1 MREGSTLL
9 SVVVPLRTDDFA
21 FYCAR
26 LILRDAL
33 VLENLEMVV
42 VDDGSSAAVAT
53 QMESFCKQRGY
64 AYVRLES
71 SGQPF
76 SLSRARNA
84 GLRAARGE
92 FVYLDDADLV
102 YTPSFF
108 QAVLNQLQLLHAT
121 PFNFLSVPAVYLTSA
136 ASSQVFADG
145 GLNGSYPRVVQA
157 LLLEDPKGGPN
168 NKVVEHYAPASGVL
182 ALRRDLAL
190 QVGGYDEEFTGWGGE
205 DRDFV
210 FRLLAINPKLPLPAA
225 FATTESWNLNDTL
238 VFQGWRSLHRI
249 HGEFMARLGLYAM
262 HLHHERLA
270 WRKPMAS
277 AINMK
282 RAAEKALS
290 TPVAERLAGEL
301 FDLQSS
307 LLFDAY
313 RASSLLVHR
322 DSDVEL
328 MGRMHEINRA
338 KYASQKVW
346 FPLGNKLRKLLISP
360 KAFLSDSRFAVLR
373 AFSRLLRH

>member
-1 MREGSTLL
+1 MRLVPPLL

-21 FYCAR
+21 FYGAR
-26 LILRDAL
+26 LVLRDEL
-33 VLENLEMVV
+33 ILENVETVV
-42 VDDGSSAAVAT
+42 VDDGSSAAAAA
-53 QMESFCKQRGY
+53 QMGAFCKQRGY

-71 SGQPF
+71 CSQPF

-102 YTPSFF
+102 YTPGFF

-121 PFNFLSVPAVYLTSA
+121 PFNFLSVPAVYLTAA
-136 ASSQVFADG
+136 ASNQVFADG
-145 GLNGSYPRVVQA
+145 GLNGSYPRLVQA
-157 LLLEDPKGGPN
+157 LLLEDPKGGPKN
-168 NKVVEHYAPASGVL
+168 EVIEHYAPASGGI

-190 QVGGYDEEFTGWGGE
+190 QVGGYDEGFAGWGGE

-210 FRLLAINPKLPLPAA
+210 FRLLAINAQLPLPAA
-225 FATTESWNLNDTL
+225 FPTTEPWNLNHTL

-249 HGEFMARLGLYAM
+249 HGEFMARQGLYAL

-277 AINMK
+277 AANMK
-282 RAAEKALS
+282 RAAEKALN
-290 TPVAERLAGEL
+290 TPVAERLASEI

-313 RASSLLVHR
+313 RAGSLLGPK
-322 DSDVEL
+322 DSHGEL
-328 MGRMHEINRA
+328 MDRIHEINRA
-338 KYASQKVW
+338 KEVSQRSRR
-346 FPLGNKLRKLLISP
+346 PLRNKLRKLLITP
-360 KAFLSDSRFAVLR
+360 TAFLSDSRFALLR
-373 AFSRLLRH
+373 AVSRLFRR

>member
-21 FYCAR
+21 FYSAR
-26 LILRDAL
+26 LMLRDAL
-33 VLENLEMVV
+33 VLENVEMVV
-42 VDDGSSAAVAT
+42 VDDGSSADVAA
-53 QMESFCKQRGY
+53 QIGSFCKQRGY
-64 AYVRLES
+64 EYVRLES
-71 SGQPF
+71 SSQPF

-84 GLRAARGE
+84 GLQAARGE

-102 YTPSFF
+102 YSTGFF

-121 PFNFLSVPAVYLTSA
+121 PFNFLSVPAVYLTAA

-145 GLNGSYPRVVQA
+145 GLNGSYPLVVQA
-157 LLLEDPKGGPN
+157 LLLEDPKGGPRN
-168 NKVVEHYAPASGVL
+168 EVVEHYAPASGVM

-190 QVGGYDEEFTGWGGE
+190 QVGGYDEGLTGWGGE

-210 FRLLAINPKLPLPAA
+210 FRLLAINAKLPLPAA
-225 FATTESWNLNDTL
+225 FRTTEPWNLNDTL

-249 HGEFMARLGLYAM
+249 HGEFMARQGLYAV

-270 WRKPMAS
+270 WRKPMAAAS
-277 AINMK
+277 NMK
-282 RAAEKALS
+282 RAAKKALN
-290 TPVAERLAGEL
+290 TPVAERLASEL

-313 RASSLLVHR
+313 RASSLLAHE
-322 DSDVEL
+322 DAYVEL
-328 MGRMHEINRA
+328 MDCVREINCA
-338 KYASQKVW
+338 KEVSHKVRR
-346 FPLGNKLRKLLISP
+346 PLGNKLRKLFISP
-360 KAFLSDSRFAVLR
+360 TAFLRDSRFAVLR
-373 AFSRLLRH
+373 GASRLFRT